1 MCLSEWEG
9 SLGEMVTCICMAEYL
24 HCSPEATTILL
35 ISYTPMQNV
44 FGIKKIKFK
53 KTMKIKKKLSSV
65 DKVGFSSRPLQ
76 AQDFLI
82 IFLGIMREI
91 KTPRCFYRFFFLNYF
106 GKQISQNYLVKWIY
120 YRGKYY

>member
-1 MCLSEWEG
+1 
-9 SLGEMVTCICMAEYL
+9 MVTCICMAEYL

-44 FGIKKIKFK
+44 FGVKKIKLK

-82 IFLGIMREI
+82 IFLRIMREI
-91 KTPRCFYRFFFLNYF
+91 KTPRCFYRFFSKTILESRSHRT
-106 GKQISQNYLVKWIY
+106 I
-120 YRGKYY
+120 